1 MSMIDCATKLT
12 SVYADVLV
20 KNGVTH
26 VGRYLPT
33 TDWKGLSLV
42 EVEVI
47 KEAGLNLISIYEKG
61 STKASYFTKEQG
73 IEDANHAYQ
82 LAKSLNQPEGTA
94 IYFTVDYD
102 AQTKDF
108 PGILNYFQGVK
119 DTLKSYKVGAYGKFE
134 TIVLLQTK
142 KLADY
147 FWQTYAWSNGQRA
160 KNIHLFQYKNDT
172 TAFGLSFG
180 IDLVNIENVECGAC
194 VLKPI
199 VQTPKPIQPKVV
211 KTPSTYKVIAGD
223 TLSEIAIKFKTT
235 VKNLQSL
242 NHLVNPDKLGI
253 GQVLK
258 ITGAASKPPDIVKY
272 KIQTG
277 DTLTQLAKRHKTTV
291 DALLHINPTIKNP
304 NKIYV
309 GQTINLP
316 K

>member
-12 SVYADVLV
+12 SVYTDVLV

-33 TDWKGLSLV
+33 TDWKGLTVV

-61 STKASYFTKEQG
+61 STKASYFTKDQG
-73 IEDANHAYQ
+73 VEDANHAYQ

-108 PGILNYFQGVK
+108 AGILNYFQGVK
-119 DTLKSYKVGAYGKFE
+119 DTLQSYKIGVYGKFE
-134 TIVLLQTK
+134 TIVLIQTK

-160 KNIHLFQYKNDT
+160 KNLHLFQYKNDT

-180 IDLVNIENVECGAC
+180 IDLVNIENEECGSC
-194 VLKPI
+194 VVKPK
-199 VQTPKPIQPKVV
+199 VQAPTPIQPKVV
-211 KTPSTYKVIAGD
+211 KQPSTYKVVAGD
-223 TLSEIAIKFKTT
+223 TLSEIADRFKTT
-235 VKNLQSL
+235 VKNLQNL
-242 NHLVNPDKLGI
+242 NHLVNPDKLVI

-258 ITGAASKPPDIVKY
+258 ITGMISKPPDIVKY

-277 DTLTQLAKRHKTTV
+277 DTLITLANRHKTTV
-291 DALLHINPTIKNP
+291 NAMHMHMNP
-304 NKIYV
+304 IY
-309 GQTINLP
+309 
-316 K
+316 